1 MKTDVESKDLSFDS
15 ICRVSEDIVVRE
27 IEGEVIII
35 PLTSDIGDSG
45 DELYSLN
52 GVGHT
57 IWDKFDGIISLGEIL
72 DVIQQDFEGNA
83 DQIKEDIIGFTKEL
97 IRMKLVILVRE

>member
-1 MKTDVESKDLSFDS
+1 MKTDVERKDLSLDS
-15 ICRVSEDIVVRE
+15 ICKVSEDIVVRE

-45 DELYSLN
+45 DELFSLN
-52 GVGHT
+52 RVGYT
-57 IWDKFDGIISLGEIL
+57 IWNKFDGKISLGEIL
-72 DVIQQDFEGNA
+72 DAIQQDFEGNV

-97 IRMKLVILVRE
+97 IRMKLVILV